1 MADLRTRL
9 IARAGG
15 GLLSGM
21 LDTCRVSQQGTRNFQ
36 QFREAGKPVV
46 FVLWH
51 GRLLPCTYWNGW
63 QRLVTLVSQHRDG
76 EYIARIVER
85 WGYTTV
91 RGSSSRR
98 AAGAL
103 RELVRHVRAGRSLAV
118 TPDGPRGP
126 REVMKPGALLAAQLT
141 GAPIIPASGGA
152 SRGWWFGSW
161 DRFLVPKPFSRVR
174 AGVRRADL
182 RAPRRGRGGAG
193 GGVGEGGGEPPGA
206 DAPGGRRGR
215 VGSGLMAPASVR
227 VRGGP
232 PPPAPPPQGGR
243 GERQPR
249 VRKGAA

>member
-1 MADLRTRL
+1 MADLRTRV

-174 AGVRRADL
+174 LAYGEPIWVPRDADEAGLAEVSER
-182 RAPRRGRGGAG
+182 
-193 GGVGEGGGEPPGA
+193 VGESLRELT
-206 DAPGGRRGR
+206 RRVDDE
-215 VGSGLMAPASVR
+215 VGWVPD
-227 VRGGP
+227 
-232 PPPAPPPQGGR
+232 
-243 GERQPR
+243 
-249 VRKGAA
+249 

>member
-1 MADLRTRL
+1 MAEAARGTPSPAAARADLKTRL

-15 GLLSGM
+15 GLLSAL
-21 LDTCRVSQQGTRNFQ
+21 LDTCRVSQKGTENFER
-36 QFREAGKPVV
+36 FRREGKPVV

-51 GRLLPCTYWNGW
+51 GRLLPCTYWNAH

-85 WGYTTV
+85 WGYTAV

-126 REVMKPGALLAAQLT
+126 RAVMKPGALLAAQLS
-141 GAPIIPASGGA
+141 GAPVIPAAGGA

-161 DRFLVPKPFSRVR
+161 DRFLVPKPFSQVR
-174 AGVRRADL
+174 LAY
-182 RAPRRGRGGAG
+182 
-193 GGVGEGGGEPPGA
+193 GEPVWVPRDA
-206 DAPGGRRGR
+206 D
-215 VGSGLMAPASVR
+215 
-227 VRGGP
+227 
-232 PPPAPPPQGGR
+232 
-243 GERQPR
+243 E
-249 VRKGAA
+249 AALEEVSRDVQARLDALTALVDDEEAWNRA